1 MTAER
6 ASLEWLENPEVFQVN
21 REKAHSDHLFYEKE
35 EETHMYL
42 PDYGK
47 YDRNQMRKMTHLE
60 YFKLADTYI
69 LFDYQNRNPL
79 NQEAR
84 VCKVELIK

>member
-1 MTAER
+1 MGGNAEKTKFSIR
-6 ASLEWLENPEVFQVN
+6 VDTDLVE
-21 REKAHSDHLFYEKE
+21 
-35 EETHMYL
+35 
-42 PDYGK
+42 
-47 YDRNQMRKMTHLE
+47 
-60 YFKLADTYI
+60 LADTYI

>member
-1 MTAER
+1 
-6 ASLEWLENPEVFQVN
+6 
-21 REKAHSDHLFYEKE
+21 
-35 EETHMYL
+35 
-42 PDYGK
+42 
-47 YDRNQMRKMTHLE
+47 MRKKTHLE

-84 VCKVELIK
+84 VCKVEIDKVRIK

>member
-1 MTAER
+1 MKRRRDTYVPFG
-6 ASLEWLENPEVFQVN
+6 LW
-21 REKAHSDHLFYEKE
+21 
-35 EETHMYL
+35 
-42 PDYGK
+42 K

-84 VCKVELIK
+84 VCKVEIDKVRIK